1 MPDAVVLSSG
11 VVTRLWMDL
20 GGEGGG
26 VKTECALT
34 LQGCAF
40 RGLGSSAEL
49 ETPSRTLAPTKGQGP
64 APQKNSTP
72 RAHNPAG
79 QPVQGGL
86 GDAAQDPGG

>member
-1 MPDAVVLSSG
+1 
-11 VVTRLWMDL
+11 MDGL
-20 GGEGGG
+20 GRGGGGG
-26 VKTECALT
+26 VKLLGLGSSEKGRLT
-34 LQGCAF
+34 LQGFAF